1 MKSDNLKLKDKYLR
15 ILILTKIKMLQQV
28 ESNSLKETNKRE
40 VTVMTLTQKVSS
52 KNKKTQ

>member
-28 ESNSLKETNKRE
+28 ESNSLKETNKKE